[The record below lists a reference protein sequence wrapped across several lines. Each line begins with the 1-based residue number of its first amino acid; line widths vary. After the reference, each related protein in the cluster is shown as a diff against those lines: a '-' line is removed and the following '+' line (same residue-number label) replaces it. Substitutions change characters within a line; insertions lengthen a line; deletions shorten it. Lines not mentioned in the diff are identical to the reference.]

1 MPENQ
6 TLSTQEVRE
15 DGKIKDVPNN
25 ATIGM
30 RSSLF
35 RTPRVSSIAV
45 IRVRIQEKLNK
56 CYASP
61 QRKQTSKP
69 YLDQAG

>member
-1 MPENQ
+1 MNTNKNRNSQGEVKEGKQVPENQ
-6 TLSTQEVRE
+6 TLSTHEVKE
-15 DGKIKDVPNN
+15 DGKIKDIPNN

-45 IRVRIQEKLNK
+45 IRVRIQE
-56 CYASP
+56 
-61 QRKQTSKP
+61 
-69 YLDQAG
+69 